1 MPDVVCF
8 RVPPPSADDASSV
21 QPILAGHLDC
31 ERLAARRQLL
41 TTLLALL
48 SAPVWAMAV
57 WPQLLEGPD
66 RRFLLYLFGFLLA
79 LCAWAVVE
87 EWRATGRLRRSLA
100 EVADASDE
108 PVPGASVPAVPAEA
122 PASQV
127 RGKRLP

>member
-1 MPDVVCF
+1 
-8 RVPPPSADDASSV
+8 
-21 QPILAGHLDC
+21 
-31 ERLAARRQLL
+31 
-41 TTLLALL
+41 
-48 SAPVWAMAV
+48 MAV

-87 EWRATGRLRRSLA
+87 EWRATGRLRRTLA